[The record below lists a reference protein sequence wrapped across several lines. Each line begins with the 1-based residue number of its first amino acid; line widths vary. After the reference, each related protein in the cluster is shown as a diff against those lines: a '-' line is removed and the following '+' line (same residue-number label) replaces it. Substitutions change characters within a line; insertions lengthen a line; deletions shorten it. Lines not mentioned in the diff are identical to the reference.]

1 MITLVLLAVA
11 GAAVLEAHRAL
22 RHDRRLNGADARRSR
37 GGSLASLAALG
48 RLVGRVGLMPPA
60 PPFDRSR
67 LLDRAGRPAGID
79 GATIGEARLGA
90 MVAFAMPAVL
100 ALTMLGR
107 MTGGLIAA
115 ASLLFGWL
123 YPDLWLRAAAKRRS
137 DRIERGAPLALD
149 LIAATVGAGVALDD
163 AVAAASRAVGGP
175 LAEELDRTRR
185 TLGLG
190 RRRADELRDLA
201 ERTGSPSLARLASAL
216 RISDRLGVPLADDL
230 RRQAARARIER
241 SRRVQ
246 EQAAGAAP
254 RILLVVVFLLVPAA
268 LIPVMTALGLAAAGA
283 AGSFL

>member
-1 MITLVLLAVA
+1 VTTLLLL
-11 GAAVLEAHRAL
+11 GAAAAAVMEAYRAL
-22 RHDRRLNGADARRSR
+22 GRDRRLNGADRRTG

-48 RLVGRVGLMPPA
+48 RLVGRTGLTLPA
-60 PPFDRSR
+60 PPLDRSR
-67 LLDRAGRPAGID
+67 LLDRAGRPPGID
-79 GATIGEARLGA
+79 SATIGDGRLGA
-90 MVAFAMPAVL
+90 VIVFGLPAAL
-100 ALTMLGR
+100 ALMMLGR
-107 MTGGLIAA
+107 MTGLLVGA

-137 DRIERGAPLALD
+137 DLIERGAPLALD

-175 LAEELDRTRR
+175 LAEELERTQR

-201 ERTGSPSLARLASAL
+201 DRTGSPSLARLAGAL
-216 RISDRLGVPLADDL
+216 RISDRLGVPLADNL

>member
-1 MITLVLLAVA
+1 MTTLLLLAVA
-11 GAAVLEAHRAL
+11 GVALTEAHRAL
-22 RHDRRLNGADARRSR
+22 RQERRLNGPDGRSR
-37 GGSLASLAALG
+37 GSSLASLAALG
-48 RLVGRVGLMPPA
+48 RLARRTGITLPA
-60 PPFDRSR
+60 PPFDRSH

-79 GATIGEARLGA
+79 AATIVDSRLGA
-90 MVAFAMPAVL
+90 VIVFGLPAAA
-100 ALTMLGR
+100 ALLMLGR
-107 MTGGLIAA
+107 MTGFLAAA

-137 DRIERGAPLALD
+137 DMVERSAPLALD

-163 AVAAASRAVGGP
+163 AVAAASKAVGGP
-175 LAEELDRTRR
+175 LGEELERTRR

-190 RRRADELRDLA
+190 SRRADELRNLA

-216 RISDRLGVPLADDL
+216 RISERLGVPLADNL
-230 RRQAARARIER
+230 RRQAARARVDR

-246 EQAAGAAP
+246 EQAANAAP